1 MSGAVRGGE
10 EGFGAKRGGNGVG
23 GQVVPVVDVG
33 GDFGLDEFAEDVAVE
48 EEGVFALG
56 IVRYGGLG
64 LGQGAGA
71 GLRF

>member
-1 MSGAVRGGE
+1 MSGAVGGGE
-10 EGFGAKRGGNGVG
+10 EGLGAKRGGDGVG

-33 GDFGLDEFAEDVAVE
+33 DVGLDEFAEDVAVE
-48 EEGVFALG
+48 EKGVFALG